1 MPEELSLRLR
11 SELLPD
17 LHVLALVVLPELEI
31 LQNLDSLDLAVWK
44 SLFEDVFNFLERL
57 GSYLH
62 VIGRK
67 VELLDSLSSRVDP
80 VIWQV
85 EAVDIADDRN
95 QLLQGWSEV
104 LTLDQERRMGCKAVL
119 LDVHI
124 VLHTY
129 LVLELL
135 QYICG

>member
-17 LHVLALVVLPELEI
+17 LHVLALVVLPELEV
-31 LQNLDSLDLAVWK
+31 LQNLNSLDLTVWK
-44 SLFEDVFNFLERL
+44 SLFEQCFNVLERL
-57 GSYLH
+57 GSHLH
-62 VIGRK
+62 VVGRK
-67 VELLDSLSSRVDP
+67 VNFLDSLSSRVDP